1 MEMTRK
7 ELQDWLDQF
16 PPDAEIWK
24 NSDGC
29 HDPIDSDHIELTYS
43 NEGEI
48 SVWYSSD
55 ETYCLVCDSD
65 TIERSK
71 VKRIIF

>member
-1 MEMTRK
+1 MTRK
-7 ELQDWLDQF
+7 ELQKWLDQF

-24 NSDGC
+24 NSDGTYY
-29 HDPIDSDHIELTYS
+29 PIDIDCTELSYSKEAMVWESDNKNLLNH
-43 NEGEI
+43 
-48 SVWYSSD
+48 
-55 ETYCLVCDSD
+55 SD